1 MWNKGYCIIYYYNHR
16 YISIIP
22 ENRGKHGE
30 NEKLALN
37 SNSACSNA
45 SSGGNMY
52 SWTYTCHENTSIYG
66 NNTCSE
72 HALGDMLA
80 SKTSISLNDSN
91 NDLNNDLNINLI
103 NFNNNNSFASNLD
116 TTIDNCM
123 PDILHAYTGESP
135 SSSSYDLDY
144 DVENTMFNRLSEIR
158 SHNTNKIIIA
168 ELNINSI
175 RNKFEQ
181 LVENIDKNV
190 DILLIV
196 ETKLDDSFPIKQF
209 YIEGS
214 QQFRLDR
221 SSHGGGLILYVR
233 DNIPIKQLKQFCIH
247 DDVEAIA
254 IEINLWKRKWFIC
267 GSYNPQENKIIH
279 HLDHVGKLIDFYLSM
294 YENIILLGDY
304 NCEEKHSAMEE
315 FLHTFNLKNLVK
327 KPMCYKS
334 VNNPCTIDLI
344 LTNKSKSF
352 FKNDVIEAGL
362 LDFH

>member
-1 MWNKGYCIIYYYNHR
+1 
-16 YISIIP
+16 
-22 ENRGKHGE
+22 
-30 NEKLALN
+30 
-37 SNSACSNA
+37 
-45 SSGGNMY
+45 MY

-66 NNTCSE
+66 NNTCT
-72 HALGDMLA
+72 LGDMLD
-80 SKTSISLNDSN
+80 SETSISLNDSN

-116 TTIDNCM
+116 TLIDNCM

-196 ETKLDDSFPIKQF
+196 ETKLDDSFPINQF
-209 YIEGS
+209 YIEGY
-214 QQFRLDR
+214 QQFRSDH

-233 DNIPIKQLKQFCIH
+233 DNIPTY
-247 DDVEAIA
+247 
-254 IEINLWKRKWFIC
+254 
-267 GSYNPQENKIIH
+267 S
-279 HLDHVGKLIDFYLSM
+279 
-294 YENIILLGDY
+294 
-304 NCEEKHSAMEE
+304 
-315 FLHTFNLKNLVK
+315 
-327 KPMCYKS
+327 
-334 VNNPCTIDLI
+334 
-344 LTNKSKSF
+344 
-352 FKNDVIEAGL
+352 
-362 LDFH
+362 

>member
-1 MWNKGYCIIYYYNHR
+1 MIGQVDYNHR

-22 ENRGKHGE
+22 ENRGKH
-30 NEKLALN
+30 EKLALN
-37 SNSACSNA
+37 SNSACSIA

-72 HALGDMLA
+72 HALGDMFA
-80 SKTSISLNDSN
+80 SETSISLNDSN

-103 NFNNNNSFASNLD
+103 NFNNNNNSFTSNLD

-144 DVENTMFNRLSEIR
+144 DVGNTMFNRLSEIR

-196 ETKLDDSFPIKQF
+196 ETKLDDSFPINQF
-209 YIEGS
+209 YIGY
-214 QQFRLDR
+214 QQFISDR

-233 DNIPIKQLKQFCIH
+233 DNIPTKQRKQFCIH
-247 DDVEAIA
+247 DDIEAIA
-254 IEINLWKRKWFIC
+254 IEIYLWKWKWLIC
-267 GSYNPQENKIIH
+267 GSYNPQEKKIIH
-279 HLDHVGKLIDFYLSM
+279 HLDHVGKLIDFYLNM

-304 NCEEKHSAMEE
+304 NCEEMHSAMEE

-327 KPMCYKS
+327 NQRVIKVSTTLVP
-334 VNNPCTIDLI
+334 
-344 LTNKSKSF
+344 LT
-352 FKNDVIEAGL
+352 
-362 LDFH
+362 